1 MISTCAGRPP
11 PPLPARRRRRCSS
24 STGSPSVPFFASS
37 LPAIALIALISCSA
51 HWTGASCASNSPPP
65 SGGWSWSGSSC
76 PSSPAYRSRLDAGA
90 SPVPLPLGPVYGLQ
104 LAVSYVNLAI
114 PTSAARFVVNIR
126 FFQRHGVPPGTAVA
140 AGALDGFGGFVV
152 QWAILLGLLR
162 FTPVSLDLD
171 LSADVVGSAA
181 RILGLVSPC
190 RGRARRRPWRGA
202 LAPVRPGLDTAS
214 GGRGVRG
221 NPWAALPSPHRPAHR
236 RQSCDRGAL
245 CLGARHLHPRP
256 RYPIGLGELLLVNIG
271 VALLS
276 GLLPVPGGIGVAEAG
291 LTFGLVQAG
300 MPDEI
305 VFGAVLMYR
314 LLTFYLPPIW
324 GYFSLR
330 WLERNNHL

>member
-1 MISTCAGRPP
+1 MDWSLLREQLAAAIWWLVAVGFIVSQLPRLTQAVST
-11 PPLPARRRRRCSS
+11 L
-24 STGSPSVPFFASS
+24 
-37 LPAIALIALISCSA
+37 
-51 HWTGASCASNSPPP
+51 
-65 SGGWSWSGSSC
+65 
-76 PSSPAYRSRLDAGA
+76 GA

-114 PTSAARFVVNIR
+114 PTSAARIAVNIR

-152 QWAILLGLLR
+152 QWAILLGLLL

-181 RILGLVSPC
+181 RILGLVVIL
-190 RGRARRRPWRGA
+190 AVVA
-202 LAPVRPGLDTAS
+202 LAVVL
-214 GGRGVRG
+214 GVAR
-221 NPWAALPSPHRPAHR
+221 WR
-236 RQSCDRGAL
+236 RFV
-245 CLGARHLHPRP
+245 LGWVRHLAVEAFAAIRGLRSPR
-256 RYPIGLGELLLVNIG
+256 RIGLLVGGNLATEVLFALALGTFTRALGYPIGLGELLLVNIG

-276 GLLPVPGGIGVAEAG
+276 GLLPVPGGIGVAEGG
-291 LTFGLVQAG
+291 LTFGLMQAG

-305 VFGAVLMYR
+305 AFGAVLMYR
-314 LLTFYLPPIW
+314 LSTFYLPPIW